1 MTHDDGVYVFAC
13 PACGEA
19 VEVDASMREALVSH
33 GCVVCGTR
41 VSTRA
46 FSSDESRP
54 VTVPR

>member
-1 MTHDDGVYVFAC
+1 MTHDDEVYAFDC

-33 GCVVCGTR
+33 GCVVCGAR

-46 FSSDESRP
+46 FSPAASRA
-54 VTVPR
+54 R